1 MFPSGSGNGVATR
14 GARTSVDP
22 RFQIRVRSN
31 YWCFLL
37 FFFPLEGGK
46 WKVEIIGDPEKF

>member
-37 FFFPLEGGK
+37 FFSIEGEK
-46 WKVEIIGDPEKF
+46 CDKVEIIGDPEKL